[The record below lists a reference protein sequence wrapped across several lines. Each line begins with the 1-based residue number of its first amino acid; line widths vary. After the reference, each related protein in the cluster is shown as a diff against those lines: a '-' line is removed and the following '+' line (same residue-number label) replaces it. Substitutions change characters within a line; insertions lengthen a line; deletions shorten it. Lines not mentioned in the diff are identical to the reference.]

1 MFEPISVSLLP
12 NTFKKDISQALKLLL
27 RSRQWL
33 KGGQVHLLEKDF
45 ERLFP
50 GFGVVSFLTGRTA
63 LLAIL
68 KSLGIGKGDE
78 VLLQAFT
85 CVVVPNAIIKA
96 GAVPVYVDIKKSS
109 FNMDPRD
116 LEKKITPKSR
126 AIIVQHT
133 FGYPAEMEK
142 ILILA
147 RKHQLKII
155 EDCAHGINIDF
166 GSQKLGMFG
175 QAAFFSFG
183 RDKVISS
190 TFGGMAI
197 IKNSILASK
206 VKDYQK
212 TLSWPSKFWL
222 VRQLL
227 YPVIFALLLPVYNFF
242 SLGKLILVFCQFLKL
257 FSWPVEKRERKG
269 FFPKYLLARLPNSL
283 ASLARLQ
290 LGRLK
295 KFNLTREKITALYA
309 RELKNLPVELPQYQV
324 GKKTLPLLRF
334 TIKTPG
340 AQDLYRFAKKRGV
353 VLNNWYY
360 PPISPVGVDYQAVDY
375 APKKCPV
382 AEKVAPTVVNLP
394 THPKMDI
401 KKAKK
406 VVKIIKEFFK
416 NHPST
421 SEVSG

>member
-1 MFEPISVSLLP
+1 M
-12 NTFKKDISQALKLLL
+12 
-27 RSRQWL
+27 R
-33 KGGQVHLLEKDF
+33 LLEKDF

-50 GFGVVSFLTGRTA
+50 KFGAVSFLTGRAA

-68 KSLGIGKGDE
+68 KSLGIDKSDE

-96 GAVPVYVDIKKSS
+96 GAVPVYADIKKDS

-116 LEKKITPKSR
+116 LAKKITPKSR

-166 GSQKLGMFG
+166 RGKKLGMFG
-175 QAAFFSFG
+175 EAAFFSFG

-197 IKNSILASK
+197 FKNAKLTSK
-206 VKDYQK
+206 VRDYQK
-212 TLSWPSKFWL
+212 TLPLPPRFWL
-222 VRQLL
+222 VQQLF
-227 YPVIFALLLPVYNFF
+227 YPIIFTLLLPVYNFF
-242 SLGKLILVFCQFLKL
+242 SLGKIILVFCQFLKL
-257 FSWPVEKRERKG
+257 LSWPVEEAEKKG
-269 FFPKYLLARLPNSL
+269 FFPKHLLAPLPNGL
-283 ASLARLQ
+283 AVLARLQ
-290 LGRLK
+290 LKRLK
-295 KFNLTREKITALYA
+295 EFNDQRKKITQFYIQK
-309 RELKNLPVELPQYQV
+309 LKDLPVGLPRYQI
-324 GKKTLPLLRF
+324 KKKIIPLLRF
-334 TIKTPG
+334 TIKTTP
-340 AQDLYRFAKKRGV
+340 AQELFEFAKKRGV

-360 PPISPVGVDYQAVDY
+360 PSISPVGVDYQAVGY
-375 APKKCPV
+375 HPEKCPV
-382 AEKVAPTVVNLP
+382 AEEVAPTVVNLP

-406 VVKIIKEFFK
+406 VVKIIKEFFE

-421 SEVSG
+421 SEVSD